1 MPKCAVKRGFLMLR
15 ECGNETSKLCPECG
29 RMACE
34 EHLIMDESGGSWLC
48 ADCHGRAGAE
58 PTSDKLKANPTAW
71 RHGYRDSYYRNHH
84 YSPYYYG
91 AYYDSYYDDYD
102 VRAFDRDMA
111 DAGDIPVDEGGPD
124 YMDS

>member
-1 MPKCAVKRGFLMLR
+1 
-15 ECGNETSKLCPECG
+15 
-29 RMACE
+29 
-34 EHLIMDESGGSWLC
+34 MDESGGSWLC